1 MEHPDKYPRTFHWP
15 TSPGVMSDDKV
26 HRNVDRLIGVPVSIT
41 EKMDGS
47 NVTLCNGEVY
57 ARSTATPS
65 QHAWHGM
72 VRKHHAWKTCDLG
85 PDYKICGEDMYAIH
99 SIEYDGFR
107 EDETFRVF
115 NILYKDEWLSFDDRV
130 ALCQQLNLKMAP
142 IWIAGANFDR
152 QRDLDKWLEN
162 NLKRGSHHGPVAE
175 GFVVQLMDS
184 FHKDDFSNCV
194 AKYVRAGHVQTDQHW
209 SRNWQPCRLLRPST
223 DFHG

>member
-15 TSPGVMSDDKV
+15 TSPGVQSDDKI
-26 HRNVDRLIGVPVSIT
+26 HRNISRLIGVPVSVT

-47 NVTLCNGEVY
+47 NVTLCNGEIY

-72 VRKHHAWKTCDLG
+72 VRKHHAWKTRDLG

-107 EDETFRVF
+107 ESETFRVF
-115 NILYKDEWLSFDDRV
+115 NILYKDEWLSFDDRY
-130 ALCQQLNLKMAP
+130 ALCQQLDLRMAP
-142 IWIAGANFDR
+142 VWLYAAKFESEK
-152 QRDLDKWLEN
+152 DLSKWLAAN
-162 NLKRGSHHGPVAE
+162 ITRGSHHGPVSE
-175 GFVVQLMDS
+175 GFVVQTMDS
-184 FHKDDFSNCV
+184 FSKADFSNCV

-209 SRNWQPCRLLRPST
+209 SRNWQPCRLI
-223 DFHG
+223 HG

>member
-1 MEHPDKYPRTFHWP
+1 MEHPDKYPRTLHWP
-15 TSPGVMSDDKV
+15 TSPGVQSDDKI
-26 HRNVDRLIGVPVSIT
+26 HRNIDRLIGVPVSIT

-57 ARSTATPS
+57 ARSTAVPS

-72 VRKHHAWKTCDLG
+72 VRKHHAWKTQQLG

-115 NILYKDEWLSFDDRV
+115 NILYKDTWLSFADRA
-130 ALCQQLNLKMAP
+130 ALCQQLGLMMAP
-142 IWIAGANFDR
+142 VWITGAVFQNQKDVD
-152 QRDLDKWLEN
+152 QWLN
-162 NLKRGSHHGPVAE
+162 NAMMMGSKLGPVNE
-175 GFVVQLMDS
+175 GFVIQIEDA
-184 FHKDDFSNCV
+184 FHKDDFRNSV

-209 SRNWQPCRLLRPST
+209 SRNWKPCRLLRPST
-223 DFHG
+223 DFHP